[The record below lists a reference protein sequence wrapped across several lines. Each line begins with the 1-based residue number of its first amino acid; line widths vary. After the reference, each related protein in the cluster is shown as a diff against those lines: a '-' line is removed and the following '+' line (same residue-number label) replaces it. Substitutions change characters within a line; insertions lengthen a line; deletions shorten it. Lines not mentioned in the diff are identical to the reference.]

1 MLSRLFPRALTNT
14 YQGSWIAL
22 WLLAP
27 VLVIKTLMGFNF
39 SGLNPLV
46 NVADILST
54 VDGVP
59 IETFTQEAAKAVLA
73 SAAWGVALFVLC
85 LVVWTILL
93 RYRAGIPLA
102 ALFLLL
108 EQIGRTGAA
117 SARHVSAL
125 LAGSDTVTLG
135 AIINLSLSALLLTAF
150 GLSLLRVRQ
159 SPEPA

>member
-1 MLSRLFPRALTNT
+1 MLSRLFPRTLTNT

-73 SAAWGVALFVLC
+73 SAKPARFGPSSLASY
-85 LVVWTILL
+85 LVVWST
-93 RYRAGIPLA
+93 RQ
-102 ALFLLL
+102 
-108 EQIGRTGAA
+108 E
-117 SARHVSAL
+117 
-125 LAGSDTVTLG
+125 
-135 AIINLSLSALLLTAF
+135 LSAPRLKTRIRIYFNVFIVLCYFRLFT
-150 GLSLLRVRQ
+150 
-159 SPEPA
+159 PEDLVCEGVWLCGYIFTVG